1 MSCRSSFQ
9 LARTSHSNWGMLSLL
24 TIKILIDAHAAYPAL
39 VSCMPR
45 PHPQTNPA
53 STLIKAHRL
62 MEEVGSN
69 WTLKAKQLSQLLRG
83 TRSDETHIVEL
94 LEQLSEF
101 SYPIQGLAIQV
112 CFIALCA
119 TASD

>member
-1 MSCRSSFQ
+1 MSCRNSFQ

-24 TIKILIDAHAAYPAL
+24 TIKILIDAHSTCPA
-39 VSCMPR
+39 
-45 PHPQTNPA
+45 PA
-53 STLIKAHRL
+53 STLIKAHRV

-101 SYPIQGLAIQV
+101 SYPIQGLATQV